1 MKKIV
6 NTEITLLKNEVEHLE
21 NQIKALKE
29 SSSWKVTA
37 PIRKFKSLFIKKK
50 KRNHQKNITEITLPD
65 YENIYFDK
73 YETPEVSI
81 IIPIYGQ
88 IGYTLKCLESIQQNL
103 PKTSFEIIVV
113 NDCSPDNS
121 KAILKKIKG
130 IQLINN
136 ENNLGFILSCNK
148 GANIANGKYIYLL
161 NNDTRVTNG
170 WLDELVQTFRN
181 LPGTGLVGSKLIYPD
196 GRLQEAGGIIW
207 DDASGWNF
215 GKLDDPGSPI
225 YNYAREVDYCSG
237 ASIMIPKQ
245 LYLDLKGF
253 DEQFIPAYYEDADLA
268 FRIREKG
275 YRVIYQ
281 PASVVE
287 HYEGITSGTDL
298 GSGVKAHQVSN
309 RKKFA
314 NVWKDSLNYYPKSD
328 SNIDKA
334 KDKFTK
340 KRVFVIDEIVPT
352 PNEDAGSLLTFN
364 MLILLREM
372 GFQPTFMANSSN
384 LYIKNHT
391 LELQKFGIEVLYS
404 PYVDTIHE
412 HLVEYGSRYDLVI
425 VFRPFTFQA
434 NFSSIKTYCPSAKI
448 LYHSVDLHYLRMQR
462 EALINHN
469 MITDTQQIE
478 IDKIKKAEMLA
489 ISAADASIVVSTVEK
504 EILDKELPQANVKVL
519 PLIMSVPGAR
529 SKFSD
534 RSDIVFVGGFQH
546 LPNVDAVI
554 YFTNEIMPL
563 LHKINPLIKF
573 HIVGSKVPEK
583 ITSLAS
589 DNIIV
594 HGFIEDLESFLD
606 NMKVSVAPL
615 RYGAGIKGK
624 VATAMANGL
633 PVVASKI
640 AVEGMGL
647 TNHEN
652 ILVAENPEE
661 YVQLILDI
669 YNNSDLWEKISRN
682 GVQYAD
688 NAWGA
693 SSYLNELDKIFK
705 DLNISEVTKNT
716 KYPIQL
722 YN

>member
-1 MKKIV
+1 
-6 NTEITLLKNEVEHLE
+6 
-21 NQIKALKE
+21 
-29 SSSWKVTA
+29 
-37 PIRKFKSLFIKKK
+37 
-50 KRNHQKNITEITLPD
+50 
-65 YENIYFDK
+65 
-73 YETPEVSI
+73 
-81 IIPIYGQ
+81 
-88 IGYTLKCLESIQQNL
+88 
-103 PKTSFEIIVV
+103 
-113 NDCSPDNS
+113 
-121 KAILKKIKG
+121 
-130 IQLINN
+130 
-136 ENNLGFILSCNK
+136 
-148 GANIANGKYIYLL
+148 
-161 NNDTRVTNG
+161 
-170 WLDELVQTFRN
+170 
-181 LPGTGLVGSKLIYPD
+181 
-196 GRLQEAGGIIW
+196 
-207 DDASGWNF
+207 
-215 GKLDDPGSPI
+215 
-225 YNYAREVDYCSG
+225 
-237 ASIMIPKQ
+237 
-245 LYLDLKGF
+245 
-253 DEQFIPAYYEDADLA
+253 
-268 FRIREKG
+268 
-275 YRVIYQ
+275 
-281 PASVVE
+281 
-287 HYEGITSGTDL
+287 
-298 GSGVKAHQVSN
+298 
-309 RKKFA
+309 
-314 NVWKDSLNYYPKSD
+314 
-328 SNIDKA
+328 
-334 KDKFTK
+334 
-340 KRVFVIDEIVPT
+340 
-352 PNEDAGSLLTFN
+352 
-364 MLILLREM
+364 
-372 GFQPTFMANSSN
+372 
-384 LYIKNHT
+384 
-391 LELQKFGIEVLYS
+391 
-404 PYVDTIHE
+404 
-412 HLVEYGSRYDLVI
+412 
-425 VFRPFTFQA
+425 
-434 NFSSIKTYCPSAKI
+434 
-448 LYHSVDLHYLRMQR
+448 
-462 EALINHN
+462 
-469 MITDTQQIE
+469 
-478 IDKIKKAEMLA
+478 MLA